1 MQPHWLRDRR
11 KELDMQQG
19 ELAARLEVMGF
30 NVTQSSISHW
40 ENGRYTL
47 PLDDPNF
54 RQSLAKA
61 LKLSESEML
70 ERAGYQVVVS
80 PQSEDARRAASIVD
94 RLPETARELALDY
107 LKMLEKRF
115 VE

>member
-1 MQPHWLRDRR
+1 MNVDWIRKRR
-11 KELDMQQG
+11 IELDLNQE
-19 ELAARLEVMGF
+19 ELAARLQVSGF
-30 NVTQSSISHW
+30 SATRASISHW
-40 ENGRYTL
+40 ENGRHMP

-61 LKLSESEML
+61 LKLRESEML

-80 PQSEDARRAASIVD
+80 PQSEDARRAASIID
-94 RLPETARELALDY
+94 RLPEPARELALDY
-107 LKMLEKRF
+107 LQMLEKRF